1 MIAYLSG
8 RIVNLTEDSIILD
21 VQGVGFEIFIS
32 RNWLANLENGEKLAV
47 HTHLVVREDLMAL
60 YGFQTTEEKA
70 LYLLL
75 LGVDGIGPKLALA
88 VISTLSLD
96 NIKRAVLTEQPDYF
110 SRVPGVGKKTAQKIL
125 IHMQGKFGP
134 TLADGETYASSAVN
148 DQVIEALTGL
158 GYSIVE
164 AQTAVQSLPKNTPDT
179 VEDKLRIALSYFD
192 R

>member
-96 NIKRAVLTEQPDYF
+96 NIKRAVLTEQPEFF

>member
-21 VQGVGFEIFIS
+21 VQGIGFEIFIS

-96 NIKRAVLTEQPDYF
+96 NIKRAVLTEQPEFF